1 LAGVGG
7 GFGAEEVTMAYFAG
21 KLLWVR
27 IYLGCHSVRYEEGA
41 GLAKYVAGPLR
52 HLLTEAM

>member
-1 LAGVGG
+1 
-7 GFGAEEVTMAYFAG
+7 VTMAYFAG